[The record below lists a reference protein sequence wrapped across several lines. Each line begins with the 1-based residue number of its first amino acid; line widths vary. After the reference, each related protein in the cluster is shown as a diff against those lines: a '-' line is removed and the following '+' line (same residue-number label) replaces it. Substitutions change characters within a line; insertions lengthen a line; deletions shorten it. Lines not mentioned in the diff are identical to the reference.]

1 MNRQIKILGIVIM
14 VCYSALF
21 IKLNQIQVFDA
32 SKLNDQP
39 KNTRQQIRDF
49 NSPRGEIVTS
59 DGIVVANS
67 KETKGG
73 LRYQRVYPGGD
84 LYAHI
89 TGYFSFRLGST
100 GVERVYNAELTGRTT
115 SLQLHELS
123 GIFADR
129 SSEGDVILTV
139 DSRIQQAA
147 KDALGDLEGAVVAVE
162 PQTGA
167 ILGMYSNPSFDPNVI
182 SSNEGS
188 EAADVK
194 KFLDAIE
201 AKPLRS
207 RAYQERYFPGSTFK
221 VVTAAAGLESGKV
234 TETEPDFPAV
244 TSYTPPGT
252 SHSISNFDGS
262 TCGGTL
268 FKILEKSCNSSFAQ
282 MGAEV
287 LGPPPL
293 IKSAE
298 AAGFNSPVPIDLTG
312 PVQSVFPTDF
322 GDIIRRPEGKAPVYE
337 NTALLAQAAIGQND
351 VSSTPL
357 QMAMIAAG
365 VANGGSI
372 MVPHVMS
379 EIRARDGDLV
389 STFDKGEWRR
399 FVTAKDA
406 EILRRAMLGVVTD
419 GTASSLKIPGVDVGG
434 KTGTAQ
440 LGTVIPKSHA
450 WIISFAGP
458 PGGQASV
465 AVAVIVQNV
474 DGESGSTG
482 GRVAGPIAKKVL
494 EAALAR

>member
-14 VCYSALF
+14 ICYTALF
-21 IKLNQIQVFDA
+21 AKLNQIQVLDA
-32 SKLNDQP
+32 SKLNDRP
-39 KNTRQQIRDF
+39 ENTRQQIRDF
-49 NSPRGEIVTS
+49 NSPRGEIVTA
-59 DGIVVANS
+59 DGIVIAKS
-67 KETKGG
+67 KEARGG
-73 LRYQRVYPGGD
+73 LRFQRMYPAGD

-89 TGYFSFRLGST
+89 TGYYSFRLGST
-100 GVERVYNAELTGRTT
+100 GVERQYNAELTGRTT

-123 GIFADR
+123 GIFADP

-139 DSRIQQAA
+139 DSKIQQTA
-147 KDALGDLEGAVVAVE
+147 KDALGEMEGAVVAIE

-167 ILGMYSNPSFDPNVI
+167 ILAMYSNPSFDPNAI
-182 SSNEGS
+182 SANTGS
-188 EAADVK
+188 EAEDVK
-194 KFLDAIE
+194 KFLDAVDS
-201 AKPLRS
+201 KPLRS

-234 TETEPDFPAV
+234 TETTPDFPVV

-262 TCGGTL
+262 LCGGTL
-268 FKILEKSCNSSFAQ
+268 FKILAKSCNSSFSE

-287 LGPPPL
+287 LGPTPL
-293 IKSAE
+293 IKAAE
-298 AAGFNSPVPIDLTG
+298 AAGFNSQVPIDM
-312 PVQSVFPTDF
+312 PRAVESVFPTDF
-322 GDIIRRPEGKAPVYE
+322 GDVVRRPEGKAPIYE
-337 NTALLAQAAIGQND
+337 DTALLAQAAIGQND

-372 MVPHVMS
+372 MVPHVMA

-389 STFDKGEWRR
+389 STFDKAEWRR
-399 FVTAKDA
+399 FVDAKDA
-406 EILRRAMLGVVTD
+406 GILRQAMLGVVNG
-419 GTASSLKIPGVDVGG
+419 GTASILKIPGVEVGG

-440 LGTVIPKSHA
+440 LGTVVPKSHA
-450 WIISFAGP
+450 WIIGFAGP
-458 PGGQASV
+458 PGAQPTV

-474 DGESGSTG
+474 NGESGSTG

-494 EAALAR
+494 EAALAP